1 MKCLKIGEESRMSD
15 KRTKTVFLGKF
26 PTEVRDFFAS
36 QGMCWDDAEV
46 ALSSDLSTDG
56 VDSDCYAVL
65 TKDAVYCAEGLLGLE
80 VGHTLL
86 GKKTR
91 SVRYEPMRFT
101 ATPLSIME
109 DPSVELLISSGRAV
123 CKADGEDVQ
132 LFGFTSTYAHDAT
145 VFCAAVTEL
154 KNTGKIDPRT
164 LEGEAHDQKTCPKCG
179 RRYPDK
185 GRRYCPNCLEKTG
198 LAARMGKMFL
208 RYKRF
213 MALVFLTMLLSV
225 GLSLVIPFISNAVLY
240 SDVLDPNGRFYG
252 KIGLLVLVIAATR
265 LLSLLINLITGA
277 VNAKVSADV
286 TYDLK
291 ADIFSSLGR
300 LSLPFFTNRQTGSL
314 MTQINSD
321 SSTIYGF
328 FCDGFVSLVSQM
340 IQLVAL
346 LVVMFGLNVELTL
359 MTFLTIPLFFVSFR
373 LISRLFEKLHARNW
387 SRRASYNSLVSDVIN
402 GIRVVKA
409 FSREDSEVARF
420 GARSRA
426 SAEASRELEFTSAR
440 IYPFLGFFLKIG
452 VYVVWFV
459 GGSHVMKGEMSYG
472 DLMTFTAY
480 FSLVYSPI
488 EMLADVTNWW
498 SECLNAL
505 KRLFDIK
512 DAKVEVPEDPDPI
525 DKDLRG
531 EVEFKNVSFSYVENR
546 KVLKD
551 ISFRVEAGETLGIV
565 GQTGAGK
572 STLVNL
578 ITRLYDP
585 DDGQVL
591 IDGIDVKK
599 LSFACLRRNIAIV
612 SQETYLFNGTILDNI
627 RYARP
632 DATLSDVIAA
642 SKAAHAHDFIVALP
656 DGYQTRIGQGA
667 RQLSGGERQRVS
679 IARAL
684 LKDPRILILDEA
696 TSAMDTQTERGI
708 QEALEVL
715 SRDRTTIMIAHRL
728 STLRDA
734 DFLISISDGRLVER
748 GTASELMEQKGVYYK
763 LYTLQAEALKNVGIS
778 EEVMEAGKGKRHHN
792 HQPQ

>member
-1 MKCLKIGEESRMSD
+1 MS
-15 KRTKTVFLGKF
+15 KPVFLGKF
-26 PTEVRDFFAS
+26 PTVVRDFFAA
-36 QGMCWDDAEV
+36 QGMNWDDALV
-46 ALSSDLSTDG
+46 AIATDMTSTG
-56 VDSDCYAVL
+56 TAGDCYAVL
-65 TKDAVYCAEGLLGLE
+65 TKDAVYCADGLLGFHEERDL
-80 VGHTLL
+80 T
-86 GKKTR
+86 GKKDR
-91 SVRYEPMRFT
+91 SVGYTPLLFT
-101 ATPLSIME
+101 ATPLQKLD
-109 DPSVELLISSGRAV
+109 DPCVEVLISSGRAI
-123 CKADGEDVQ
+123 CKVGDEYVQ
-132 LFGFTSTYAHDAT
+132 LFGFTATYSHDAT
-145 VFCAAVTEL
+145 VFCSAIREQ
-154 KNTGKIDPRT
+154 KETGKIDPRT
-164 LEGEAHDQKTCPKCG
+164 LEGEADDQKTCPKCG
-179 RRYPDK
+179 RRYPDR
-185 GRRYCPNCLEKTG
+185 GRRYCPHCLEKTG
-198 LAARMGKMFL
+198 LTARMAKMLL
-208 RYKRF
+208 RYKSYI
-213 MALVFLTMLLSV
+213 ALVFLTMLMSI
-225 GLSLVIPFISNAVLY
+225 GLSLVVPFISNTVLY
-240 SDVLDPNGRFYG
+240 SDVLDPAGKFYG
-252 KIGLLVLVIAATR
+252 QIGLLVLVVAGTR
-265 LLSLLINLITGA
+265 LLSMLVNLITGA
-277 VNAKVSADV
+277 VNAKVAADV

-328 FCDGFVSLVSQM
+328 ICDGFVALVSQL
-340 IQLVAL
+340 IQLVVL
-346 LVVMFGLNVELTL
+346 LVVMFGFNVELTL

-373 LISRLFEKLHARNW
+373 LISHTFEKLHARNW
-387 SRRASYNSLVSDVIN
+387 SRVASYNSLVSDVIN

-409 FSREDSEVARF
+409 FSREESEVERF
-420 GARSRA
+420 EARSHA
-426 SAEASRELEFTSAR
+426 AADASRELQYTSAR

-525 DKDLRG
+525 DRDLRG

-551 ISFRVEAGETLGIV
+551 ISFRIDAGKTLGIV

-591 IDGIDVKK
+591 IDGTDAKK
-599 LSFACLRRNIAIV
+599 YSFACLRRNIAIV

-632 DATLSDVIAA
+632 DASLADVIAA
-642 SKAAHAHDFIVALP
+642 AKASHAHDFIVSLP
-656 DGYQTRIGQGA
+656 DGYQTKIGQGA

-715 SRDRTTIMIAHRL
+715 SQGRTTIMIAHRL

-734 DFLISISDGRLVER
+734 DYLISIDDGKLAEY
-748 GTASELMEQKGVYYK
+748 GTASELMEKKGVYYK

-778 EEVMEAGKGKRHHN
+778 EEIMEAGKGKRHHN
-792 HQPQ
+792 HKPQ